1 MKKKWQLYK
10 PAHSLA
16 QSLAQ
21 ELNISPATAQVL
33 INRGINSLQDASV
46 FLKPRLANLRDPM
59 EIPNIA
65 EGAKRVLQA
74 KEKGE
79 QVVVF
84 GDYDVDGVTATAILL
99 HTLKFLG
106 IPATYYIPHRYDE
119 GYGMSREAVKK
130 IAEQGAKLIITVDCG
145 ISNVEEVKY
154 ANSLGIDVIVTDHH
168 NIPKDLPPACAI
180 VNPKLIK
187 GDHPSR
193 NLSGAGVAFKF
204 VWVLLRISGIKD
216 SVFLTSLF
224 DLASLGTVSDVV
236 PLTEENR
243 IIAMAGLSLLSEGKR
258 LGIRYLKKVAGVVD
272 RVSVN
277 HIYFG
282 LAPRINA
289 AGRLKHA
296 SKAVDLM
303 LTDDV
308 AKAEQLSAELHKINT
323 DRRGIGSDIKEEV
336 FAQISD
342 DYVAQNKLVF
352 LSGQNWHPGV
362 IGIVASQIVDRYVRP
377 AVLVSVTDGIG
388 RGSARSI
395 EGVNV
400 FDILDTCRD
409 LFTDFG
415 GHSGAAGFEIKAEH
429 LPAFSSRLKE
439 EADKRIPPEAL
450 KPIVRI
456 DLELEPNYIS
466 LNFIKELEIL
476 DPHGEANPRPTFISR
491 KLRIGEM
498 RQVGKTSGHLKLK
511 LTNGPIALEVI
522 GFGLGQLAESL
533 SHEADYDVVYHLETN
548 EWNGF
553 ENAQLSLIDIRESSK
568 TDTPE

>member
-1 MKKKWQLYK
+1 VIKKWQLYK
-10 PAHSLA
+10 PNHSLA

-21 ELNISPATAQVL
+21 ELKISPATAQVL
-33 INRGINSLQDASV
+33 INRGINSVEDAAV

-79 QVVVF
+79 QIVVF
-84 GDYDVDGVTATAILL
+84 GDYDVDGVTGTAILL

-119 GYGMSREAVKK
+119 GYGMSTEAIKQ

-145 ISNVEEVKY
+145 ISNVAEVKY
-154 ANSLGIDVIVTDHH
+154 ANSLGIDVIITDHH
-168 NIPKDLPPACAI
+168 NVPKETPPAYAI
-180 VNPKLIK
+180 VNPKLIE
-187 GDHPSR
+187 GNHPSR

-216 SVFLTSLF
+216 SKFLTSLF
-224 DLASLGTVSDVV
+224 DLASLGTISDVV

-243 IIAMAGLSLLSEGKR
+243 IIAMAGLGLLSEGKR
-258 LGIRYLKKVAGVVD
+258 LGIKYLKQVAGVNG

-323 DRRGIGSDIKEEV
+323 DRQGIGSDIKEEV
-336 FAQISD
+336 FSQLSD
-342 DYVAQNKLVF
+342 EYVSQNKLVM

-377 AVLVSVTDGIG
+377 TVLVSVTDGVG

-395 EGVNV
+395 EGINI
-400 FDILDTCRD
+400 FEILDTCRD

-415 GHSGAAGFEIKAEH
+415 GHSGAAGFEIKAGN
-429 LPAFSSRLKE
+429 LPAFSTRVKE
-439 EADKRIPPEAL
+439 EANKRIPAEAL
-450 KPIVRI
+450 KPIVRL
-456 DLELEPNYIS
+456 DLELEPKQIS

-476 DPHGEANPRPTFISR
+476 DPHGEANPRPTFLSR
-491 KLRIGEM
+491 NFKITDM
-498 RQVGKTSGHLKLK
+498 RQVGKTSRHLKLR
-511 LTNGPIALEVI
+511 LDNGTTALEMI
-522 GFGLGQLAESL
+522 GFGLGELAGRL
-533 SHEADYDVVYHLETN
+533 SFETDYDVVYHLETN

-553 ENAQLSLIDIRESSK
+553 ENAQLLLIDIRESEGK
-568 TDTPE
+568 R